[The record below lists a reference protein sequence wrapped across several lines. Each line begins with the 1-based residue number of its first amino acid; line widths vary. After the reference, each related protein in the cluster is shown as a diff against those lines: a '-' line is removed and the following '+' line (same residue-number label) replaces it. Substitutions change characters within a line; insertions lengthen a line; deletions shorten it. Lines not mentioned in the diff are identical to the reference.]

1 MFKAAIF
8 DLDGVIT
15 DTAEYHY
22 NAWLELAKSLDIMF
36 TREFNE
42 ELKGVSRIDSLYKIL
57 EHGNKVG
64 QYSEIE
70 IEKLANE
77 KNINYLAMLE
87 KLSPA
92 DILPG
97 IVEFLDE
104 LKDHNIQIGLASASK
119 NAPYILE
126 KLGIRNYFETIANP
140 EMIGAGKPEPDIFL
154 LAAENLGVKP
164 EDCIGFEDAISGVVA
179 LKKAKMRSVAIGE
192 YKIFKELNP
201 TYILNSTR
209 ELKYIEI
216 SKL

>member
-22 NAWLELAKSLDIMF
+22 NAWLKLAKSLNIVF

-57 EHGNKVG
+57 EYGNKRN

-70 IEKLANE
+70 IEQLAAE
-77 KNINYLAMLE
+77 KNTNYLKMLE
-87 KLSPA
+87 NLSPD

-97 IVEFLDE
+97 IVEFLEE
-104 LKDHNIQIGLASASK
+104 LKNHNIQIGLASASK

-126 KLGIRNYFETIANP
+126 KLGIRDYFETIANP
-140 EMIGAGKPEPDIFL
+140 EMIVAGKPEPDIFL
-154 LAAENLGVKP
+154 LAAANLGVNP
-164 EDCIGFEDAISGVVA
+164 EDCIGFEDAISGVQA
-179 LKKAKMRSVAIGE
+179 LKKANMRSVAIGE
-192 YKIFKELNP
+192 GENFRGLNP
-201 TYILNSTR
+201 NLILNSTR
-209 ELKYIEI
+209 ELKFKEI
-216 SKL
+216 DTL